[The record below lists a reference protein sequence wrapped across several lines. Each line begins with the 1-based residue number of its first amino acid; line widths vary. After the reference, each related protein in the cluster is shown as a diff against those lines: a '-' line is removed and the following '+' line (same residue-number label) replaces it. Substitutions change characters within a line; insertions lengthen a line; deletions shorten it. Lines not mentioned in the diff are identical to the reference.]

1 MTTAIIIALIV
12 LYIVYQY
19 QTKKKSAQKPQP
31 PQPVE
36 EPTDNIKEKQWV
48 LSHLQ
53 SQIIT
58 INSEF
63 KDNERNFILMDS
75 VVYAYTFSLM
85 VIVRCG
91 PVSLSDVKD
100 VISIVSTSFEGISDY
115 SIEYGYNQA
124 IVDKEFFTKVEK
136 FAPITMSE
144 YNNKNGDYLVR
155 YFRNTVEAIK
165 KQMTGRVRPNP
176 NMDQYYYL
184 KY

>member
-1 MTTAIIIALIV
+1 MTTAIIIALII

-19 QTKKKSAQKPQP
+19 QTKKKSAQKSQP
-31 PQPVE
+31 SKKVE
-36 EPTDNIKEKQWV
+36 EPTDNIKKKQWV

-63 KDNERNFILMDS
+63 QNNERNFILMDS
-75 VVYAYTFSLM
+75 VIYAYTFSLM
-85 VIVRCG
+85 IIVRCG

-124 IVDKEFFTKVEK
+124 IADKEFFIKVEK
-136 FAPITMSE
+136 FSPITMSE

-165 KQMTGRVRPNP
+165 KQMTGRIKPNP
-176 NMDQYYYL
+176 NMDQDYYL